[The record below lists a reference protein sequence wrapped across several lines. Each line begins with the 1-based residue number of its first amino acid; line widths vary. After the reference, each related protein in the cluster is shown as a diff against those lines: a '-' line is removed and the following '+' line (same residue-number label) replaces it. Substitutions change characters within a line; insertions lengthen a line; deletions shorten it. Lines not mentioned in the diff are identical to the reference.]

1 MKTLG
6 TVNDAD
12 THKIEDI
19 ESETTYLDRVYTIS
33 IEAIGRPMKTSTSSE
48 NETIVSHVHA

>member
-12 THKIEDI
+12 THKIKDI